1 MDLIVL
7 GSSSTGNGYLLRASS
22 GEGLVIETGISLMRL
37 KEANDFDL
45 SMIRGALISHSHA
58 DHSGRIMDY
67 LSAGIRCH
75 TSSDTIA
82 ERGISSHNLIPVQEM
97 VTYDL
102 GEFKFMPFALEHDVR
117 CMGYLIRHDECGQV
131 VFITDTLYSYYRF
144 KGLNQIIVE
153 ANYSEAIL
161 EDHAQSGTVIPKVRD
176 RVIGSHMSL
185 ETCREF
191 LRSNDLSRVRN
202 IILIHLSSTNSNASQ
217 FRDEIQQLTGRSVHV
232 ATAGLRVNLNLNP
245 F

>member
-1 MDLIVL
+1 
-7 GSSSTGNGYLLRASS
+7 
-22 GEGLVIETGISLMRL
+22 
-37 KEANDFDL
+37 
-45 SMIRGALISHSHA
+45 
-58 DHSGRIMDY
+58 
-67 LSAGIRCH
+67 
-75 TSSDTIA
+75 
-82 ERGISSHNLIPVQEM
+82 
-97 VTYDL
+97 
-102 GEFKFMPFALEHDVR
+102 MPFQLEHDVS
-117 CMGYLIRHDECGQV
+117 CYGYLIRHDECGQV
-131 VFITDTLYSYYRF
+131 VFITDTLYSHYRF

-185 ETCREF
+185 ETCRDF

-217 FRDEIQQLTGRSVHV
+217 FRDDIQQLTGRSVHV
-232 ATAGLRVNLNLNP
+232 AKAGLRVNLNLNP